1 MEHALPIN
9 VRSKMRIVLLNNVMN
24 QKNRTVQVGNDTKK
38 RNRGAGTATKKNYG
52 VGSPQILNLR
62 PSCMILNEASKGRIG
77 VDVSLVPDNSDT
89 IKLRMTPTGYRS
101 FSRWNL
107 RRMTSKALRD
117 SGSYVG

>member
-38 RNRGAGTATKKNYG
+38 RNRGAGATTKNYD
-52 VGSPQILNLR
+52 VDSPQILNLR

-77 VDVSLVPDNSDT
+77 VDVSLVPDNSDA
-89 IKLRMTPTGYRS
+89 IKLRMTPTGHRS

-107 RRMTSKALRD
+107 RRMTSKALRN